1 MCTANCFRLIAMLRA
16 ALALFLLA
24 MVTAACA
31 TPGPDPAPRQPFAV
45 MTCNVRY
52 GTAKDGPDAWPARR
66 EQLMARI
73 VAEAPVVL
81 GVQEALDFQLDFLQ
95 QHLPHHRRLGQ
106 GREGGSRGEHA
117 ALFVDTGRFEVV
129 ASGDFWLS
137 PTPDVAG
144 SVGWDAA
151 LTRICTWATLREL
164 TTGRTLQVWNAHFDH
179 RGALARLRS
188 AELLAERVAANP
200 GPHLVL
206 GDFNTGERSEP
217 LAALRAVG
225 LRDTFRD
232 LHKDQTAVGT
242 FHAFRGGTDGEK
254 IDYVLA
260 GPGLVTRS
268 AAILSEPGPNGRWP
282 SDHHLVVAN
291 VELEPVR

>member
-1 MCTANCFRLIAMLRA
+1 MFVAYCLRLIAMSRA
-16 ALALFLLA
+16 VLALFLAAL
-24 MVTAACA
+24 VTACA
-31 TPGPDPAPRQPFAV
+31 APTPAPDPGHPFAV

-73 VAEAPVVL
+73 VAQTPAVL

-106 GREGGSRGEHA
+106 GRDGGSRGEHA
-117 ALFVDTGRFEVV
+117 ALFIDTERFEIL

-151 LTRICTWATLREL
+151 LTRICTWARLREL

-188 AELLAERVAANP
+188 AELLGERVAASP

-217 LAALRAVG
+217 LAALRAKG

-232 LHKDQTAVGT
+232 AHPDQAAVGT

-260 GPGLVTRS
+260 GPGVATRS

-282 SDHHLVVAN
+282 TDHHLVVASL
-291 VELEPVR
+291 ELEPAR

>member
-1 MCTANCFRLIAMLRA
+1 MPRA
-16 ALALFLLA
+16 VLALLLVF
-24 MVTAACA
+24 MVTACA
-31 TPGPDPAPRQPFAV
+31 TPTTTPPAKVSEPFAV

-52 GTAKDGPDAWPARR
+52 GTANDGPDAWPARR

-73 VAEAPVVL
+73 TAEAPAVL
-81 GVQEALDFQLDFLQ
+81 GVQEALTFQLDFLQ
-95 QHLPHHRRLGQ
+95 EHLPHHRRLGQ
-106 GREGGSRGEHA
+106 GREGGTRGEHA
-117 ALFVDTGRFEVV
+117 ALFVDTTHFEVL

-137 PTPDVAG
+137 PTPDVPA

-151 LTRICTWATLREL
+151 LTRICTWASLREL
-164 TTGRTLQVWNAHFDH
+164 GTGRTLQVWNAHFDH
-179 RGALARLRS
+179 RGSLARLRS
-188 AELLAERVAANP
+188 AELLAERVTTTP

-217 LAALRAVG
+217 LAALRAKG

-232 LHKDQTAVGT
+232 LHRDQTAVGT

-260 GPGLVTRS
+260 GPGLATRS
-268 AAILSEPGPNGRWP
+268 AAILNEPGPNGRWP
-282 SDHHLVVAN
+282 TDHHLVVAT
-291 VELEPVR
+291 VELEPAR